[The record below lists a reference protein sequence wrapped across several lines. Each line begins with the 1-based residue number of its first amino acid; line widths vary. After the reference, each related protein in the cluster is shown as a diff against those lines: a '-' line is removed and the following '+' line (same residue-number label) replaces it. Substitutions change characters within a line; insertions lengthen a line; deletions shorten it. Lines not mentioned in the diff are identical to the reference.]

1 MVKIVDNYTLMQY
14 LGKGE
19 YGKVYKA
26 KTDDGELLACKII
39 SKARLENISNTI
51 LDLELYDESYASEME
66 ARFRT
71 ES

>member
-26 KTDDGELLACKII
+26 SNIDTKIDVAVKMI
-39 SKARLENISNTI
+39 PLWK
-51 LDLELYDESYASEME
+51 
-66 ARFRT
+66 FQ
-71 ES
+71 